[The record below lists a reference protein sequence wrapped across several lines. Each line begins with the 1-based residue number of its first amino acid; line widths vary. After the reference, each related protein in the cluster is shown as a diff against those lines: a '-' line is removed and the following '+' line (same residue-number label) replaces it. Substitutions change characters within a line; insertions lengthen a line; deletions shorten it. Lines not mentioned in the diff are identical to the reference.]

1 MKNKLFAGVLFLVG
15 VLSLTSCDFLDE
27 GTSGDGITANASNF
41 SDDYSKS
48 SSSAKRKMKYEVG
61 KANVDSWTNSIG
73 TTWIKFSVP
82 VTNTGNV
89 DIYLENMAVDIESST
104 GTLLTTNSMVN
115 AYPDYIKPGE
125 TAYYYDE
132 TMVDFDTNGIRVIPH
147 VDVHKSSNEVI
158 RYDISDVSITDDKYN
173 GIKIIGRVEN
183 KTAKKGTLVYVSANL
198 FDSNDKLICNCFTI
212 LENDLNAG
220 DKVGFTC
227 KPFAYTDFTPTDV
240 ARYEIYAYPT
250 QFNIDF
256 GF

>member
-61 KANVDSWTNSIG
+61 NATIDSWTNSIN
-73 TTWIKFSVP
+73 TTWVKIAVP
-82 VTNTGNV
+82 VKNTGNTN
-89 DIYLENMAVDIESST
+89 IYVGDMSADIESST
-104 GTLLTTNSMVN
+104 GTLLKTVSMIS
-115 AYPDYIKPGE
+115 AFSEYIKPGE

-132 TMVDFDTNGIRVIPH
+132 TTVDFDTSNIKVVPH
-147 VDVHKSSNEVI
+147 VAIEKPSNDVI
-158 RYDISDVSITDDKYN
+158 RHDLSEISITADTYF
-173 GIKIIGRVEN
+173 GIKVMGRVEN
-183 KTAKKGTLVYVSANL
+183 KTSKKGTLVYVATNL

-240 ARYEIYAYPT
+240 ARYEIYAYPI

>member
-1 MKNKLFAGVLFLVG
+1 M
-15 VLSLTSCDFLDE
+15 
-27 GTSGDGITANASNF
+27 INAF
-41 SDDYSKS
+41 S
-48 SSSAKRKMKYEVG
+48 E
-61 KANVDSWTNSIG
+61 
-73 TTWIKFSVP
+73 
-82 VTNTGNV
+82 
-89 DIYLENMAVDIESST
+89 
-104 GTLLTTNSMVN
+104 
-115 AYPDYIKPGE
+115 YIKPGE

-132 TMVDFDTNGIRVIPH
+132 TTVDFDTSNIKVVPH
-147 VDVHKSSNEVI
+147 VAIEKPSNDVI
-158 RYDISDVSITDDKYN
+158 RYDLSEISITADTYF
-173 GIKIIGRVEN
+173 GIKVMGRVEN
-183 KTAKKGTLVYVSANL
+183 KTSKKGTLVYVATNL